1 MDLTTVLVV
10 AVVVTLGLIV
20 FFNRKTGADVDQDG
34 DVDLQDAK
42 KAVENTVEGV
52 KEVASEVVEEV
63 KETVTEVAE
72 KAKKPRKKKEA
83 VDLSAMKKDELLAH
97 AKANGIKANASMNKA
112 ELIEAINAGK

>member
-1 MDLTTVLVV
+1 MDLTTILII
-10 AVVVTLGLIV
+10 AVVVALGLIV

-52 KEVASEVVEEV
+52 KEVASKVAGEVAETATEVVEKV
-63 KETVTEVAE
+63 
-72 KAKKPRKKKEA
+72 KKPRKKKEA

-97 AKANGIKANASMNKA
+97 AKDKGVKANASMNKQ
-112 ELIEAINAGK
+112 EIIDAINNG